1 MHFRFYLNKLVKQS
15 KKNYSK
21 NQKLL
26 WFLIWGFVFV
36 VLIPFIIVLCSLF
49 IDTKLN
55 LPKLLPELF
64 NLIIALFFIILGLLL
79 IGWTG
84 FVQFNI
90 GKGTPIPAMPTQRL
104 ITTSVYSLCRNPML
118 LGTLIYYLWI
128 SLWINSLSAIFLTT
142 LFFLF
147 STAYI
152 KLVEEKELEARFG
165 KEYKEYKRKTPF
177 LIPKIWKI
185 KQFQI

>member
-1 MHFRFYLNKLVKQS
+1 MINKFVEWS
-15 KKNYSK
+15 KKKYTEK
-21 NQKLL
+21 QEIIG
-26 WFLIWGFVFV
+26 FIVAGFVFIV
-36 VLIPFIIVLCSLF
+36 VIPFIIVLCSLF

-84 FVQFNI
+84 LVQFNI

-118 LGTLIYYLWI
+118 LGTLIYYL
-128 SLWINSLSAIFLTT
+128 
-142 LFFLF
+142 
-147 STAYI
+147 
-152 KLVEEKELEARFG
+152 
-165 KEYKEYKRKTPF
+165 
-177 LIPKIWKI
+177 
-185 KQFQI
+185 